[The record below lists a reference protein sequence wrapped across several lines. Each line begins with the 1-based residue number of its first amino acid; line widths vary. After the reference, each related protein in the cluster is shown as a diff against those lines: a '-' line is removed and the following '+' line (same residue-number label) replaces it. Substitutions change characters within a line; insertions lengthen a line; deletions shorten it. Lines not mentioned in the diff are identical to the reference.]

1 MKRFRTALVFVLLV
15 AIQIAVAQGDA
26 IGAETRGEE
35 DADGVEAASEQRRS
49 KMGGETGKRIA
60 GAQESLADQR
70 YDEARAILAWLDID
84 RLNPYE
90 RSRVE
95 QLLAGIDQAEGNLA
109 GARSHL
115 EAALSSQGLSTS
127 EESTVRYQIA
137 QLLMAEEKWQ
147 DGANALEEWLRTAV
161 DPKPA
166 GYYLLG
172 IAYYQLER
180 YDVALEPAERA
191 VNLSESPQE
200 NWLQLL
206 LALRIQ
212 REEFDA
218 ARPVLE
224 KLVEGFPEKKSYW
237 IQLSSVNAAVGR
249 YEDAAAVMQ
258 LAHTAGL
265 LTEDQDLRRLSELL
279 AHVGIPFRGGNV
291 LASAMTE
298 REKLRSDQRA
308 QELLGNC
315 WIAAREYPKA
325 LEPLAEASALA
336 ESGDLYVRLAQVY
349 VQLENWPKA
358 GDALESA
365 IDKGK
370 LANQA
375 SAELLLGI
383 AYYSEKRPDKAR
395 PWFERASTDEQY
407 RAQAEGW
414 LKQLD
419 VATQS

>member
-1 MKRFRTALVFVLLV
+1 MNRITVALGVALFLV
-15 AIQIAVAQGDA
+15 ADVVVLRAVA
-26 IGAETRGEE
+26 IGAETRGESGAG
-35 DADGVEAASEQRRS
+35 DVEATDERQRGE
-49 KMGGETGKRIA
+49 MGGETGKRVA
-60 GAQESLADQR
+60 GAQQSLADQR
-70 YDEARAILAWLDID
+70 YDEARAILDWLDLD

-109 GARSHL
+109 GARAHL
-115 EAALSSQGLSTS
+115 EAALASRGLGPA
-127 EESTVRYQIA
+127 EESTIRYQIA
-137 QLLMAEEKWQ
+137 QLLMAEERWQ
-147 DGANALEEWLRTAV
+147 EGAGALEEWLRTAV

-180 YDVALEPAERA
+180 YDAALAPAERA
-191 VNLSESPQE
+191 VSLSESPQE

-249 YEDAAAVMQ
+249 YEEAAAVMQ
-258 LAHTAGL
+258 VAHSAGL
-265 LTEDQDLRRLSELL
+265 LTDEQDVRRLAELL
-279 AHVGIPFRGGNV
+279 AHVGIPYRGGNL

-298 REKLRSDQRA
+298 KEKLRNDQKA

-315 WIAAREYPKA
+315 WIASREYPRA
-325 LEPLAEASALA
+325 LEPLAAASSLA

-349 VQLENWPKA
+349 VQLEDWGKA

-375 SAELLLGI
+375 NAELLLGI
-383 AYYSEKRPDKAR
+383 AYYSENRPDKAR
-395 PWFERASTDEQY
+395 PWFERASADEQL

-419 VATQS
+419 LATNS